1 MAEVDEQAFVNLFSF
16 DAAPDSVR
24 LPEDQVQL
32 AIDRDGTMYYLVDVD
47 TGRPYDEDSWVLFEV
62 PLTLLTQ
69 ASPESNLAWPNA
81 WAPDFVALDAGAG
94 GDGAD

>member
-32 AIDRDGTMYYLVDVD
+32 AINRDGTMYYLVDVD
-47 TGRPYDEDSWVLFEV
+47 TGRPYDADPADSGVARIE
-62 PLTLLTQ
+62 PC
-69 ASPESNLAWPNA
+69 LAQR
-81 WAPDFVALDAGAG
+81 VGARFC
-94 GDGAD
+94 GA